1 MFCLLRRFFARL
13 TDYEFLSSISSIDFY
28 HKTIRMKPYFWK
40 GTMILFIKYFDHQTD
55 NKKRKLAYIIKQVML
70 ERLTSVSDGAMRKFF
85 EQQIHV
91 SCIKYKSKLKRF
103 LNETYQNQRND
114 DSTNTSE
121 LDQINNPPS
130 MMEKQLAILAQHEE
144 QYYNSD
150 DDDSLLESIVTP
162 EREIESEHQLNSDDN
177 SSEDNYQIGTST
189 QWMDTAN
196 TLAENVVNAQ
206 LIVESLP
213 TARFYS
219 DSVVANIINEVKNM
233 DSPPAQYAQ
242 LALAYNDREE
252 AISTYT
258 SFIQQP
264 SNSTPTYREGSP
276 LGDEFFEDLERS
288 YVTYDDSRLE
298 LYDSD

>member
-1 MFCLLRRFFARL
+1 
-13 TDYEFLSSISSIDFY
+13 
-28 HKTIRMKPYFWK
+28 MKPYFWK

-91 SCIKYKSKLKRF
+91 TCKKYKSKLKRF
-103 LNETYQNQRND
+103 LNDTHRNQRND
-114 DSTNTSE
+114 DSTQISE
-121 LDQINNPPS
+121 LNHINNPPS
-130 MMEKQLAILAQHEE
+130 MMEQQMAILAQHEKE
-144 QYYNSD
+144 YYDSD
-150 DDDSLLESIVTP
+150 ENDSLLDSIVTP
-162 EREIESEHQLNSDDN
+162 DGNEEPEIQLNSDDD
-177 SSEDNYQIGTST
+177 SSEDNIQVGSST

-196 TLAENVVNAQ
+196 TLAENVVNTQ

-219 DSVVANIINEVKNM
+219 DSVVANIINEVRTM
-233 DSPPAQYAQ
+233 DAPPPQYKELVSAYDNREQ
-242 LALAYNDREE
+242 AL
-252 AISTYT
+252 STYET
-258 SFIQQP
+258 FLQQP
-264 SNSTPTYREGSP
+264 SNSTATYREGSP

-288 YVTYDDSRLE
+288 YNTYDDSRLE